1 MINQK
6 EWKNILLVIIYFV
19 IGEWVGYQVAIWVL
33 CAVLTLAVLMGLY
46 KIIKRLKSKLR
57 DFPVEGQFLFSRE
70 KDIYLLYGHQVL
82 LLMGI
87 YILIIGILIFQ
98 WPLNWMIADSG
109 VILLIIS
116 YIIEW
121 STKDRGDIFSE
132 MDEED

>member
-6 EWKNILLVIIYFV
+6 EWKNILFVIIYFV
-19 IGEWVGYQVAIWVL
+19 IGEWIGYQVAIWVL
-33 CAVLTLAVLMGLY
+33 CAVLTLAVLMGLC

-121 STKDRGDIFSE
+121 NTKDRGDIFSE